1 MANKRQKSFRFKR
14 LFSNFLTVAMVVA
27 SVYLVSSSVTEWT
40 QNYKSKQELTQL
52 QAELDSLGQE
62 TVELEG
68 LKKKLSNADYVQNY
82 ARGKHLMSKS
92 DEQVFVLPKA
102 KD

>member
-14 LFSNFLTVAMVVA
+14 LFSNFLTVAMVLA

-68 LKKKLSNADYVQNY
+68 FGRFFN
-82 ARGKHLMSKS
+82 
-92 DEQVFVLPKA
+92 E
-102 KD
+102 KDI